1 MFFYFWLQYLVY
13 ESTHVYASLQMHA
26 SLAEVAAAKAR
37 MFVNKPDGSKLF
49 WMLMRNI
56 GYLSRKSNSFK
67 SVELDLALL
76 FLPIFESSY

>member
-37 MFVNKPDGSKLF
+37 MFVNKPDGSKSF
-49 WMLMRNI
+49 WMLMR
-56 GYLSRKSNSFK
+56 GFLSRKSNSFK
-67 SVELDLALL
+67 SVELDSALL